1 MNDELMLDLLGKKA
15 SEGLDR
21 KEQKQ
26 LDELIAV
33 SGIEDESFEM
43 AAAAISMID
52 LKTNEP
58 LPAHLQAK
66 ILADADRILDTPR
79 EAVRQV
85 SYTPPTTPKASF
97 WDFNWATGLG
107 WAAAAAA
114 CLALGINI
122 WLTRVQPPPQQVQNP
137 PLEERLT
144 PAQMRQR
151 LIDAGGDVIKAAWT
165 VGNDKDVKEISGDIV
180 WSDTKQ
186 AGYMRLRGLPANDT
200 NKQTYQLW
208 IFDETQDPK
217 TPIDGGTFDI
227 GDDGDVI
234 IPVNAKLKASKP
246 KMFAVTVE
254 RPGGVVVSKREKI
267 AAIAKVEI

>member
-1 MNDELMLDLLGKKA
+1 MNDELMLDLLSKKA

-21 KEQKQ
+21 AEQKQ

-52 LKTNEP
+52 LKINEP

-66 ILADADRILDTPR
+66 ILADADRILDTQP
-79 EAVRQV
+79 EPARQI
-85 SYTPPTTPKASF
+85 SYAQPKTSF
-97 WDFNWATGLG
+97 WNLNWATGLG

-122 WLTRVQPPPQQVQNP
+122 WLTRVQPPQQVQNP
-137 PLEERLT
+137 PLEEKLT

-165 VGNDKDVKEISGDIV
+165 VGNDKEVKEISGDIV

-186 AGYMRLRGLPANDT
+186 AGYMRLRGLPLNDKA
-200 NKQTYQLW
+200 KQTYQLW

-227 GDDGDVI
+227 GDNGDVI

>member
-1 MNDELMLDLLGKKA
+1 MNDELMLDLLSKKA
-15 SEGLDR
+15 SQGLGR
-21 KEQKQ
+21 EEQKQ

-66 ILADADRILDTPR
+66 ILADADRILNTRP
-79 EAVRQV
+79 EPVRQI
-85 SYTPPTTPKASF
+85 SYAQPKPSF
-97 WDFNWATGLG
+97 WNWNWSAGLG

-114 CLALGINI
+114 CLALGINV

-137 PLEERLT
+137 PLEEKLT

-151 LIDAGGDVIKAAWT
+151 LIDSGGDVIKAAWA
-165 VGNDKDVKEISGDIV
+165 VGNDKDIKEISGDIV
-180 WSDTKQ
+180 WSDARQ

-208 IFDETQDPK
+208 IFDETQDAK